1 MAFDLLTKVSRLVNG
16 QRYTSTDLGS
26 TQEAYQSSIQMGI
39 GEIWAQDN
47 TLPSSSLPFS
57 GSSSPNTILTSGSL
71 KYWYRWGLT
80 LDNSATAT
88 GSSVWFFTSPSG
100 SAGGIGGQL
109 IDPGQQTNFI
119 SPKYGIPGIS
129 GFKSEDS
136 PPGYAVTI
144 NSSSNDVSFG
154 FVNPNSFP
162 YQFDYKTG
170 VLEFTST
177 IIPSGSLYAT
187 VYQYNGQ
194 FLSAALTNI
203 TCSTINATSFTG
215 SHFGTSSYAITASY
229 ISGSNSVSSSYATT
243 SSYAL
248 TSGGGGTTLVTG
260 STYPITSSWS
270 ITSSYSLLSLSA
282 SYFSGSI
289 SNAVTAI
296 TSSFS
301 YYAISSSYSATSSY
315 TSSLYTTSSL
325 SSSFAS
331 SSISSSYALTASYVA
346 TSSGVMGGTLNYIP
360 MWSGNT
366 ALSSSNIY
374 LTGSNIGI
382 NTISPSYSVQIS
394 GTFAPVGDA
403 IYSLGSSTN
412 RFNTLYAQSTT
423 VGAFFEVGLRTEGV
437 GINPTGTIVI
447 WKKGKLEPSTIEEDE
462 MVMGVLKEGKDEP
475 IILGAEP
482 ILVTGKVEEGDY
494 IVTSNKKG
502 HGKAVKRGMVF
513 KKDLF
518 GKVIAQ
524 ALEASDKDSNLIK
537 AMIRKF

>member
-1 MAFDLLTKVSRLVNG
+1 MTFDQLTKVSRLVNG
-16 QRYTSTDLGS
+16 QRYTSNDLGS
-26 TQEAYQSSIQMGI
+26 SQEAYQSSIQMGI

-47 TLPSSSLPFS
+47 TIPSSSLPFS
-57 GSSSPNTILTSGSL
+57 SSASPNTILTSGSL

-80 LDNSATAT
+80 VANNTAT
-88 GSSVWFFTSPSG
+88 GSTVWYFTSPSG
-100 SAGGIGGQL
+100 SSTGIGSQL

-129 GFKSEDS
+129 GDNAEST
-136 PPGYAVTI
+136 PPGYSVTI
-144 NSSSNDVSFG
+144 NSSSNNINFG
-154 FVNPNSFP
+154 FVNPNNCP

-170 VLEFTST
+170 VLEFTSASA
-177 IIPSGSLYAT
+177 IPIGNLYAT

-203 TCSTINATSFTG
+203 TCSTINAISFTG
-215 SHFGTSSYAITASY
+215 SLLGTSSYAVTASY

-248 TSGGGGTTLVTG
+248 TSGGGGTTLITG
-260 STYPITSSWS
+260 STYPITSSWA

-289 SNAVTAI
+289 SNAVFAS
-296 TSSFS
+296 TSSYSYFS
-301 YYAISSSYSATSSY
+301 VSSSYSATSSY

-346 TSSGVMGGTLNYIP
+346 TSSGVIGGSINYIP
-360 MWSGNT
+360 IWSGNT
-366 ALSSSNIY
+366 ILSSSNIY

-382 NTISPSYSVQIS
+382 NTTSPSYSVQIS
-394 GTFAPVGDA
+394 GTLAPVGDA

-447 WKKGKLEPSTIEEDE
+447 WKNGKLEPSTEEEDE

-524 ALEASDKDSNLIK
+524 ALETSDKDSNLIK